1 MYLMVRK
8 KAKMKRKIFII
19 LLVVSMLAN
28 SFGFTSIINAF
39 NSGELSPQLEGRTDL
54 GKYYSGCRTLENFL
68 VFSYGGASRR
78 PGTRYIATA
87 KNSDE
92 AVRLIPFE
100 FSTTQAYII
109 EVGDEYFR
117 FYRNGGQIQNDAGTA
132 AYEISTPYDTDAGT
146 NLFELHFIQSAD
158 TMYIVHPDYAP
169 RTLTRTG
176 HTDFSLAEIEFE
188 RGPFLDENATLTTV
202 TPTGFTIDA
211 VDTSAETFS
220 IADDGDLSGIFDV
233 GENFIVSS
241 STGSGTTFTVS
252 TATFASPTTTIT
264 VTGDITDSTTG
275 ENIIVVEG
283 TCTLAASSDTF
294 NTASHTGALWKVT
307 HTADAVKVSGS
318 FSNSAS
324 EQNSDSVPMQL
335 NRKFDFTTHGTWTG
349 DVSLQRSYNG
359 GKTWKDVLP
368 VHYENDG
375 NRQFSDSETVDDAIY
390 RVHVDAGGEG
400 IDSGTLKYNLI
411 ARSHDID
418 GVVKLTNIIS
428 ATTATGTVQNL
439 FGAILNTE
447 RWAEGAWSLDE
458 GYPATVAFYEER
470 IAYAATNNNP
480 QTVWLSQT
488 GDWPNFLAGSLD
500 SDSISYTLAADQVNV
515 IRWLSPQEW
524 LLIGTI
530 GGEWK
535 LGSGNNEDPLTP
547 TQIVVKRQSN
557 YGSAYLQSTMV
568 NNVILYVQRHARK
581 VRELV
586 FSIET
591 ESWLSPDL
599 TILSEHVTDSGIT
612 QLAFQR
618 APDPILW
625 CTTVDGEL
633 IAMTYQRTQDVVAW
647 SRHTSGAADFESVAV
662 IPGDGEDEVWVSVER
677 SVDDSTVRYI
687 EQIQPRD
694 WGDDQED
701 IFFVDSG
708 LTFDGGLSVAIT
720 NITQADPAVVTAT
733 NTFSDGDQVRITNVS
748 GMTEVNDTVF
758 SVATPMSASSFSLRD
773 SSDSVDITSASFTTY
788 TSGGA
793 VIQVENNFTTLGH
806 LEGETVDI
814 SAGGAFYG
822 TATVSSS
829 TITLTAFFN
838 TVHAGLN
845 YVSKLAPMRL
855 EIPGQN
861 VSGRTKRVT
870 AITCRFFETL
880 QCRFAATASDT
891 LQAFSFVDEDLDEL
905 EAVATLFSGD
915 RKEDF
920 DGDYETE
927 GNIYLQVDEP
937 LPCTVLSILPE
948 FEVYR

>member
-1 MYLMVRK
+1 
-8 KAKMKRKIFII
+8 
-19 LLVVSMLAN
+19 
-28 SFGFTSIINAF
+28 
-39 NSGELSPQLEGRTDL
+39 
-54 GKYYSGCRTLENFL
+54 
-68 VFSYGGASRR
+68 R

-132 AYEISTPYDTDAGT
+132 PYEISTPYDTDAGT

-283 TCTLAASSDTF
+283 TCTLTASSDTF

-488 GDWPNFLAGSLD
+488 GDWPNFLAGNLD

-625 CTTVDGEL
+625 CTT
-633 IAMTYQRTQDVVAW
+633 
-647 SRHTSGAADFESVAV
+647 
-662 IPGDGEDEVWVSVER
+662 
-677 SVDDSTVRYI
+677 
-687 EQIQPRD
+687 
-694 WGDDQED
+694 
-701 IFFVDSG
+701 
-708 LTFDGGLSVAIT
+708 
-720 NITQADPAVVTAT
+720 
-733 NTFSDGDQVRITNVS
+733 
-748 GMTEVNDTVF
+748 
-758 SVATPMSASSFSLRD
+758 
-773 SSDSVDITSASFTTY
+773 
-788 TSGGA
+788 
-793 VIQVENNFTTLGH
+793 
-806 LEGETVDI
+806 
-814 SAGGAFYG
+814 
-822 TATVSSS
+822 
-829 TITLTAFFN
+829 
-838 TVHAGLN
+838 
-845 YVSKLAPMRL
+845 
-855 EIPGQN
+855 
-861 VSGRTKRVT
+861 
-870 AITCRFFETL
+870 
-880 QCRFAATASDT
+880 
-891 LQAFSFVDEDLDEL
+891 
-905 EAVATLFSGD
+905 
-915 RKEDF
+915 
-920 DGDYETE
+920 
-927 GNIYLQVDEP
+927 
-937 LPCTVLSILPE
+937 
-948 FEVYR
+948 